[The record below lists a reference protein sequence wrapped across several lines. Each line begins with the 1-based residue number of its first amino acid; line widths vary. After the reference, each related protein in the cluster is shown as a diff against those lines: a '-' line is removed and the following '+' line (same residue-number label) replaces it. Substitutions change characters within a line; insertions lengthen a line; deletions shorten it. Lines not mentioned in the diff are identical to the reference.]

1 MIGVWPRRFDFNDPR
16 AYVAALGGAVGMIS
30 ADHLAFGTDIQGLA
44 PTHTMMDNSAGMRVI
59 VTLMLGKPLCPANRS
74 SGI

>member
-16 AYVAALGGAVGMIS
+16 AYVAALGEAVGMIS
-30 ADHLAFGTDIQGLA
+30 ADPIAFSTDMQGPPA
-44 PTHTMMDNSAGMRVI
+44 HTLMDNSAGMRDI
-59 VTLMLGKPLCPANRS
+59 VTLMLAKPLCPANRS